1 MLHRRLL
8 VDDGLGVD
16 EPLND
21 ESFVIGKHQLLIANQ
36 LESRSW
42 RAEQALHI
50 FRPLIA
56 FLAED
61 EEVSSDFAFDELQ
74 LKG

>member
-21 ESFVIGKHQLLIANQ
+21 ESFVIGRHQLLIANP
-36 LESRSW
+36 LESRNW